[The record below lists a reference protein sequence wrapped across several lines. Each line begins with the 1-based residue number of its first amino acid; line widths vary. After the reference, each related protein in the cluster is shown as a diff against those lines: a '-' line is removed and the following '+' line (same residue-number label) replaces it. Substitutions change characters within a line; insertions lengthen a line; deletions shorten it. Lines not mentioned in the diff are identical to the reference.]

1 MNLELG
7 ATTDDSRVFLCSAI
21 FRSFPPSVGGISM
34 DKSAPNNPV
43 WVDII
48 LIAP

>member
-7 ATTDDSRVFLCSAI
+7 ATTDDSISAI